1 MVQVVVEVQQQLV
14 EIQTHQMVQQVMV
27 EQVQHLQL
35 MQPQQQELEVEEVAQ
50 DLEVQLE
57 QVVQVGVQMEL
68 LVVLEIMEL

>member
-1 MVQVVVEVQQQLV
+1 
-14 EIQTHQMVQQVMV
+14 

-68 LVVLEIMEL
+68 LVVMEIMEL